1 LNGEISCYRCG
12 ASLSALSLPFSRQDE
27 CPECGNYVH
36 VCRMC
41 VHFDKRVPKQCRE
54 DDAEEVFEKKRA
66 NFCDWFSPAANAFDS
81 RQAEQAQSAQSAL
94 SALFGEG
101 DAAESA
107 VDDAL
112 KRAQE
117 LFK

>member
-1 LNGEISCYRCG
+1 
-12 ASLSALSLPFSRQDE
+12 
-27 CPECGNYVH
+27 
-36 VCRMC
+36 MC
-41 VHFDKRVPKQCRE
+41 VHFDKRVPKQCLE
-54 DDAEEVFEKKRA
+54 DDAEEVFEKERA
-66 NFCDWFSPAANAFDS
+66 NFCDWFSPANNAFDS
-81 RQAEQAQSAQSAL
+81 RRAQQSQRAQSAL

-107 VDDAL
+107 ADDAL